1 MKKICVFLLA
11 ICLSSTALTAE
22 VVVIESTSADYPVGE
37 ILDADMKIVLG
48 EDVAI
53 MLIAEDGMIISLAG
67 PYTGPAD
74 NEGTPGVRG
83 ALDALGRLVGY
94 AETEAGDIG
103 GVRGAATGEEFLAQE
118 IDDHRPSPWLLHTAI
133 TGPQCVRAGVEDLR
147 YWREQNDAD
156 ERLEVKRV
164 TSGESVIIAW
174 QAGDN
179 TVTWPATLPLLV
191 DEMYLLRFGDQLR
204 STNLLVRE
212 VPASVGD
219 GGIAMV
225 AFLAAKGCLSQARKE
240 LERIQ
245 EERRRRTS

>member
-1 MKKICVFLLA
+1 MKKICVVLLA
-11 ICLSSTALTAE
+11 SCLSSLALAAD

-37 ILDADMKIVLG
+37 ILDADMNIVLG
-48 EDVAI
+48 EDVEI

-103 GVRGAATGEEFLAQE
+103 GVRGDASGEDFLAQE
-118 IDDHRPSPWLLHTAI
+118 VEDHRTSPWLLHTAI
-133 TGPQCVRAGVEDLR
+133 TGPQCVRAGDDDPG

-156 ERLEVKRV
+156 ERLEVKHV

-179 TVTWPATLPLLV
+179 TIAWPGTLPLLA

-212 VPASVGD
+212 VPATVSD

-225 AFLAAKGCLSQARKE
+225 AFLAANGCLSQARKE

-245 EERRRRTS
+245 EERQKNAS